1 MTRAQSDIAL
11 NVAQRCLSHRRSVL
25 HVAKANNTFFM
36 SSFFVIKSQDLGL
49 DYFNEAFSAA
59 GMFFILDRQMSV
71 VSTILCDSGT
81 CSDPKSVRLDLT
93 SLALKEKHH

>member
-1 MTRAQSDIAL
+1 
-11 NVAQRCLSHRRSVL
+11 
-25 HVAKANNTFFM
+25 M

-71 VSTILCDSGT
+71 VSTKLCDSGT

>member
-25 HVAKANNTFFM
+25 HVAKANNNTFFM
-36 SSFFVIKSQDLGL
+36 SSFFVIKSQNLGL

-59 GMFFILDRQMSV
+59 GS
-71 VSTILCDSGT
+71 S
-81 CSDPKSVRLDLT
+81 
-93 SLALKEKHH
+93 

>member
-36 SSFFVIKSQDLGL
+36 SSFFVIKSQNLGL
-49 DYFNEAFSAA
+49 DYFSEAFSAV
-59 GMFFILDRQMSV
+59 GMLSILYRHMSFITTTM
-71 VSTILCDSGT
+71 
-81 CSDPKSVRLDLT
+81 
-93 SLALKEKHH
+93 

>member
-36 SSFFVIKSQDLGL
+36 PSFFVIKSQDLGL

-59 GMFFILDRQMSV
+59 GTFFILDRQMSL
-71 VSTILCDSGT
+71 SQQLCDSGT

>member
-36 SSFFVIKSQDLGL
+36 SSFFVIKSQNLGL

-59 GMFFILDRQMSV
+59 GS
-71 VSTILCDSGT
+71 S
-81 CSDPKSVRLDLT
+81 
-93 SLALKEKHH
+93 